1 MRSTKYLVAGLAVT
15 TALALAACSGGG
27 QSASTDGG
35 SASKKANT
43 DATLNVGL
51 VLEPTDLNVRTTT
64 GVALDQILIDN
75 VYQGLVGLDPKG
87 KIVDVLAKSHTISSD
102 GLDYSF
108 TLNSGVTFSDGT
120 KLTAQDVAWSINQ
133 VKTNPKYVDNG
144 ELADVSSITAPDDST
159 VDIKL
164 TKPDAELLYDLA
176 GRAGLVLEQ
185 GATNDLATSAIG
197 TGPYTLKSWKQGD
210 SITFV
215 RNDAYWGPKAKV
227 ASVVWHYY
235 TDQATAVNAA
245 VSGDLQVVTPVDP
258 TLKSKVDNAN
268 GFTVTTGDSTD
279 KYVLAFN
286 SKVAPLNDLK
296 VRQAIREAIDPKA
309 IIAAN
314 GGAGVPLGGPIPK
327 SDPGYED
334 LTKIDAYNP
343 DDAKKLLAE
352 AGKQKL
358 DLTLTVPN
366 IYGTATTDVLVSEL
380 AKVGITLK
388 VDSVEF
394 TSWLSTVFTNKNYQ
408 LSLVDHSEAHDFG
421 SWATPGYYF
430 NYDNPK
436 VDSLYAEALS
446 STTPAAESAKL
457 AEAAKLVSQ
466 DAPADWLY
474 NWTPLTATKSGVTGF
489 PTDGTNNRI
498 NLVDLEVSE

>member
-1 MRSTKYLVAGLAVT
+1 MRPTKYLVAGLAVA

-27 QSASTDGG
+27 QSASSGPSSAGG
-35 SASKKANT
+35 KSNT

-51 VLEPTDLNVRTTT
+51 TLEPTDLNVRTTS

-75 VYQGLVGLDPKG
+75 VYQGLVGLDPNG
-87 KIVDVLAKSHTISSD
+87 KIVDVLAKSHTVSSD

-133 VKTNPKYVDNG
+133 VRTNPKYVDNAQ
-144 ELADVSSITAPDDST
+144 LTDVSSITAPDAST

-164 TKPDAELLYDLA
+164 TKPNAELLYDLA

-197 TGPYTLKSWKQGD
+197 TGPYKLASWKQGD
-210 SITFV
+210 SITFQ

-235 TDQATAVNAA
+235 TDTATAVNAA
-245 VSGDLQVVTPVDP
+245 ASGDIQVLTPVDP
-258 TLKSKVDNAN
+258 TLKSKLSG
-268 GFTVTTGDSTD
+268 GFTLTTGESTD

-286 SKVAPLNDLK
+286 EKVAPLDNLK
-296 VRQAIREAIDPKA
+296 VRQAIRQAIDPKA

-327 SDPGYED
+327 GDPGYQD
-334 LTKIDAYNP
+334 LTSIDAYNP
-343 DDAKKLLAE
+343 SGAKKLLAE
-352 AGKQKL
+352 AGQSNL
-358 DLTLTVPN
+358 TLTLTVPN

-388 VDSVEF
+388 VNSVEF
-394 TSWLSTVFTNKNYQ
+394 TTWLSQVYTNKDYQ

-421 SWATPGYYF
+421 DTWAAPGYYF
-430 NYDNPK
+430 NYSNPK
-436 VDSLYAEALS
+436 VTSLYADALA
-446 STTPAAESAKL
+446 TTSPADESAKL
-457 AEAAKLVSQ
+457 AEAAKLVSE
-466 DAPADWLY
+466 DAPAEWLY
-474 NWTPLTATKSGVTGF
+474 NWTPITAVKKGVTGF
-489 PTDGTNNRI
+489 PTNGTNNRI
-498 NLVDLEVSE
+498 NLVNLAVAGS